1 MKTETKNKIEKNNAE
16 INESQEFL
24 DLTSSFETGVSNLI
38 FRKLQNHSRME
49 IDLLLAQLK
58 LNNLPTVDSIVE
70 CFWNDFN
77 CKWGENMDY
86 YVKWNGQVQKWFS
99 SLVSAYRWCVD
110 TDNRFPSKHAYSCY
124 YRTGD
129 LQFTRKPNNF

>member
-77 CKWGENMDY
+77 CK
-86 YVKWNGQVQKWFS
+86 
-99 SLVSAYRWCVD
+99 
-110 TDNRFPSKHAYSCY
+110 
-124 YRTGD
+124 
-129 LQFTRKPNNF
+129 